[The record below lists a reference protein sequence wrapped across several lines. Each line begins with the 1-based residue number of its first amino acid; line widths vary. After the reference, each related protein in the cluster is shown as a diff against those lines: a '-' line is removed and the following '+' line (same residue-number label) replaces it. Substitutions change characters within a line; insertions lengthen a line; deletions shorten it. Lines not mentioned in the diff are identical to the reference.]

1 MGIQLVQRIERA
13 QNKIARCEVVL
24 ETAGPGHR
32 KAGGGVGHRLVHVLR
47 QHLGAGLFEIG
58 DEVGAGQEEEL
69 FDVPALDVTVLQRG
83 NTPVRGRS

>member
-1 MGIQLVQRIERA
+1 M
-13 QNKIARCEVVL
+13 
-24 ETAGPGHR
+24 
-32 KAGGGVGHRLVHVLR
+32 HVLR